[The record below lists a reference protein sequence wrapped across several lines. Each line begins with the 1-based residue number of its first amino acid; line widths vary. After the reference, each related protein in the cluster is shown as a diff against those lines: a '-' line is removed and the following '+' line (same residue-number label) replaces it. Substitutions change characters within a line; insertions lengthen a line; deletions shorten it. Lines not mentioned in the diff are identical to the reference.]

1 MKKIIFLFSLSLSGC
16 YLANGSPDPTNY
28 WVKDG
33 EKIPFKYFKN
43 CDDFAKAQMGNHYF
57 YLENK
62 FNNSTSDKREDDEF
76 MKLYR
81 KKNALVNQCLYDI
94 GYRFRPPLK
103 WCLAQDGNNTRTCI
117 ENMKYRN

>member
-1 MKKIIFLFSLSLSGC
+1 MKYIVFIICFLLSGC
-16 YLANGSPDPTNY
+16 YLANGPPDSLNY

-33 EKIPFKYFKN
+33 GKAPYKHFKY
-43 CDDFAKAQMGNHYF
+43 CDDFSRSKMDNHYF

-62 FNNSTSDKREDDEF
+62 FYNSTSNKREDDEF

-94 GYRFRPPLK
+94 GYRFRPPLL
-103 WCLAQDGNNTRTCI
+103 WCLAEGGNNTKICI

>member
-1 MKKIIFLFSLSLSGC
+1 MSILLFSLLLLSGC
-16 YLANGSPDPTNY
+16 YLANGSPGSLNY

-33 EKIPFKYFKN
+33 EKAPYKHFKY
-43 CDDFAKAQMGNHYF
+43 CDDFSRSKMSSRYF

-62 FNNSTSDKREDDEF
+62 FYNSTSDKREDDEF

-81 KKNALVNQCLYDI
+81 RKDALVNQCLYDI

-103 WCLAQDGNNTRTCI
+103 WCLAQDGDNTKTCI